1 MALAGPAMEYE
12 RHSALMRLV
21 GFGGVDSNENEK
33 ALKWGR
39 RFEGPMVLAA
49 IWILIDWYLQSKGI
63 SNSYTAFTSDWLIW
77 LLFLSELLVM
87 LTLVDDR
94 IKYLKHN
101 WMSPLIVLGGLP
113 VLWGVDT
120 FYAGVLR
127 TLRLALTIGI
137 FLRVSKDTRDLLSR
151 HNLGITLFI
160 CFVILVISGLL
171 ISGIDPAFET
181 PLDGL
186 WWAWVTVT
194 TVGYGDLVPATT
206 EGRIFGSLLILMGL
220 AMFSMLTASFS
231 VFFIEQDERELSEK
245 EERNIERIERVEEK
259 LDKIEKQL
267 DMTLLVLAKI
277 AEKEQQSASKEAKNN
292 SQDSD

>member
-1 MALAGPAMEYE
+1 MEYT
-12 RHSALMRLV
+12 RHTALMRMV
-21 GFGGVDSNENEK
+21 GLGGVASEENERAK
-33 ALKWGR
+33 LWGR

-49 IWILIDWYLQSKGI
+49 IWILIDWYLQSKGV
-63 SNSYTAFTSDWLIW
+63 SNAYTSFASDWLIW
-77 LLFLSELLVM
+77 LLFMSELFVM
-87 LTLVDDR
+87 LWLVDDR
-94 IKYLKHN
+94 IKYLKQN

-113 VLWGVDT
+113 VIWGVDT
-120 FYAGVLR
+120 FYAGIIR

-160 CFVILVISGLL
+160 CFIILVISGLL

-231 VFFIEQDERELSEK
+231 VFFIEQDERELTQK
-245 EERNIERIERVEEK
+245 EERNIERIEGLERK
-259 LDKIEKQL
+259 LEKIENQL
-267 DMTLLVLAKI
+267 DQTLAALNKLT
-277 AEKEQQSASKEAKNN
+277 EQN
-292 SQDSD
+292 SQSSNDKKPNS

>member
-1 MALAGPAMEYE
+1 MEYT
-12 RHSALMRLV
+12 RHTALMRMV
-21 GFGGVDSNENEK
+21 GLGGVASEENERAK
-33 ALKWGR
+33 LWGR

-49 IWILIDWYLQSKGI
+49 IWILIDWYLQSKGV
-63 SNSYTAFTSDWLIW
+63 SNAYTSFASDWLIW
-77 LLFLSELLVM
+77 LLFMSELFVM
-87 LTLVDDR
+87 LWLVDDR
-94 IKYLKHN
+94 IKYLKQN

-113 VLWGVDT
+113 VIWGVDT
-120 FYAGVLR
+120 FYAGIIR

-160 CFVILVISGLL
+160 CFIILVISGLL

-231 VFFIEQDERELSEK
+231 VFFIEQDERELTQK
-245 EERNIERIERVEEK
+245 EERNIERIEGLERK
-259 LDKIEKQL
+259 LEKIENQL
-267 DMTLLVLAKI
+267 DQTLEALNKLA
-277 AEKEQQSASKEAKNN
+277 EQQSTDN
-292 SQDSD
+292 SDNLKK

>member
-1 MALAGPAMEYE
+1 MEYT
-12 RHSALMRLV
+12 RHTALMRMV
-21 GFGGVDSNENEK
+21 GLGGVASEENERAK
-33 ALKWGR
+33 LWGR

-49 IWILIDWYLQSKGI
+49 IWILIDWYLQSKGV
-63 SNSYTAFTSDWLIW
+63 SNAYTSFTSDWLIW
-77 LLFLSELLVM
+77 LLFMSELFVILW
-87 LTLVDDR
+87 LVDDR
-94 IKYLKHN
+94 IKYLKQN

-113 VLWGVDT
+113 VIWGVDT
-120 FYAGVLR
+120 FYAGIIR

-160 CFVILVISGLL
+160 CFIILVISGLL

-231 VFFIEQDERELSEK
+231 VFFIEQDERELTQK
-245 EERNIERIERVEEK
+245 EERNIERIEGLERK
-259 LDKIEKQL
+259 LEKIENQL
-267 DMTLLVLAKI
+267 DQTLEALNKLT
-277 AEKEQQSASKEAKNN
+277 EQN
-292 SQDSD
+292 SQSSNDKKPNS

>member
-1 MALAGPAMEYE
+1 MEYT
-12 RHSALMRLV
+12 RHTALMRMV
-21 GFGGVDSNENEK
+21 GLGGVASEENERAK
-33 ALKWGR
+33 LWGR

-49 IWILIDWYLQSKGI
+49 IWILIDWYLQSKGV
-63 SNSYTAFTSDWLIW
+63 SNAYTSFASDWLIW
-77 LLFLSELLVM
+77 LLFMSELFVM
-87 LTLVDDR
+87 LWLVDDR
-94 IKYLKHN
+94 IKYLKQN

-113 VLWGVDT
+113 VIWGVDT
-120 FYAGVLR
+120 FYAGIIR

-160 CFVILVISGLL
+160 CFIILVISGLL

-231 VFFIEQDERELSEK
+231 VFFIEQDERELTQK
-245 EERNIERIERVEEK
+245 EERNIERIEGLEK
-259 LDKIEKQL
+259 KLEKIENQL
-267 DMTLLVLAKI
+267 DQTLEALNKLA
-277 AEKEQQSASKEAKNN
+277 EQQSTDN
-292 SQDSD
+292 SDNLKK

>member
-1 MALAGPAMEYE
+1 MEYT
-12 RHSALMRLV
+12 RHTALMRMV
-21 GFGGVDSNENEK
+21 GLGGVASEENERAK
-33 ALKWGR
+33 LWGR

-49 IWILIDWYLQSKGI
+49 IWILIDWYLQSKGV
-63 SNSYTAFTSDWLIW
+63 SNAYTSFASDWLIW
-77 LLFLSELLVM
+77 LLFMSELFVM
-87 LTLVDDR
+87 LWLVDDR
-94 IKYLKHN
+94 IKYIKHN

-120 FYAGVLR
+120 FYAGIIR

-160 CFVILVISGLL
+160 CFIILVISGLL

-181 PLDGL
+181 PMDGL

-231 VFFIEQDERELSEK
+231 VFFIEQDERELTQK
-245 EERNIERIERVEEK
+245 EERNIERIEGLERK
-259 LDKIEKQL
+259 LEKIENQL
-267 DMTLLVLAKI
+267 DQTLNALNKLT
-277 AEKEQQSASKEAKNN
+277 EQQSQSPNDKKPN
-292 SQDSD
+292 S

>member
-1 MALAGPAMEYE
+1 MEYT
-12 RHSALMRLV
+12 RHIALMRIV
-21 GFGGVDSNENEK
+21 GLGGVDSEENNRAK
-33 ALKWGR
+33 RWGR

-63 SNSYTAFTSDWLIW
+63 SNQYTSFASDWLIW
-77 LLFLSELLVM
+77 LLFLSELMAMLWLVN
-87 LTLVDDR
+87 DR
-94 IKYLKHN
+94 MRYLKQN

-120 FYAGVLR
+120 FYTGILR

-160 CFVILVISGLL
+160 CFIILVISGLL

-181 PLDGL
+181 PMDGL

-206 EGRIFGSLLILMGL
+206 EGRIFGSFLILMGL

-231 VFFIEQDERELSEK
+231 VFFIEQDEREISQK
-245 EERNIERIERVEEK
+245 EERNIARIESLEK
-259 LDKIEKQL
+259 KLESIEKQL
-267 DMTLLVLAKI
+267 DLTLAALEDFSK
-277 AEKEQQSASKEAKNN
+277 QQNSKNRDDNER
-292 SQDSD
+292 

>member
-1 MALAGPAMEYE
+1 MEYT
-12 RHSALMRLV
+12 RHTALMRMV
-21 GFGGVDSNENEK
+21 GLGGVASEENERAK
-33 ALKWGR
+33 LWGR

-49 IWILIDWYLQSKGI
+49 IWILIDWYLQSKGV
-63 SNSYTAFTSDWLIW
+63 SNAYTSFASDWLIW
-77 LLFLSELLVM
+77 LLFMSELFVM
-87 LTLVDDR
+87 LWLVDDS
-94 IKYLKHN
+94 IKYLKQN

-113 VLWGVDT
+113 VIWGVDT
-120 FYAGVLR
+120 FYAGIIR

-160 CFVILVISGLL
+160 CFIILVISGLL

-194 TVGYGDLVPATT
+194 TVGYGDLVPETT

-231 VFFIEQDERELSEK
+231 VFFIEQDERELTQK
-245 EERNIERIERVEEK
+245 EERNIERIEGLERK
-259 LDKIEKQL
+259 LEKIENQL
-267 DMTLLVLAKI
+267 DQTLEALNKLT
-277 AEKEQQSASKEAKNN
+277 EQKSQSSNDKKPN
-292 SQDSD
+292 S

>member
-1 MALAGPAMEYE
+1 MEYT
-12 RHSALMRLV
+12 RHIALMRIV
-21 GFGGVDSNENEK
+21 GLGGVDSEENNRAK
-33 ALKWGR
+33 RWGR

-63 SNSYTAFTSDWLIW
+63 SNQYTSFASDWLIW
-77 LLFLSELLVM
+77 LVFLSELLAM
-87 LTLVDDR
+87 LWLVDDR
-94 IKYLKHN
+94 IRYLKQN

-120 FYAGVLR
+120 FYTGILR

-160 CFVILVISGLL
+160 CFIILVISGLL

-181 PLDGL
+181 PMDGL

-206 EGRIFGSLLILMGL
+206 EGRIFGSFLILMGL

-231 VFFIEQDERELSEK
+231 VFFIEQDEREISQK
-245 EERNIERIERVEEK
+245 EERNIARIESLEK
-259 LDKIEKQL
+259 KLESIEKQL
-267 DMTLLVLAKI
+267 DLTLAAL
-277 AEKEQQSASKEAKNN
+277 EDFSNQQNSKNRDNN
-292 SQDSD
+292 ER

>member
-1 MALAGPAMEYE
+1 MEYT
-12 RHSALMRLV
+12 RHTALMRMV
-21 GFGGVDSNENEK
+21 GLGGVASEENERAK
-33 ALKWGR
+33 RWGR

-49 IWILIDWYLQSKGI
+49 IWILIDWYLQSKGV
-63 SNSYTAFTSDWLIW
+63 SNAYTSFASDWLIW
-77 LLFLSELLVM
+77 LLFMSELFVM
-87 LTLVDDR
+87 LWLVNDR

-113 VLWGVDT
+113 VIWGVDT
-120 FYAGVLR
+120 FYAGIIR

-160 CFVILVISGLL
+160 CFIILVISGLL

-181 PLDGL
+181 PMDGL

-231 VFFIEQDERELSEK
+231 VFFIEQDERELTQK
-245 EERNIERIERVEEK
+245 EERNIERIEGLERK
-259 LDKIEKQL
+259 LEKIENQL
-267 DMTLLVLAKI
+267 DQTLEALNKLT
-277 AEKEQQSASKEAKNN
+277 EQHSQSSDDKKPN
-292 SQDSD
+292 S

>member
-1 MALAGPAMEYE
+1 MEYT
-12 RHSALMRLV
+12 RHTALMRMV
-21 GFGGVDSNENEK
+21 GLGGVASEENERAK
-33 ALKWGR
+33 LWGR

-49 IWILIDWYLQSKGI
+49 IWILIDWYLQSKGV
-63 SNSYTAFTSDWLIW
+63 SNAYTSFASDWLIW
-77 LLFLSELLVM
+77 LLFMSELFVM
-87 LTLVDDR
+87 LWLVDDR
-94 IKYLKHN
+94 IKYLKQN

-113 VLWGVDT
+113 VIWGVDT
-120 FYAGVLR
+120 FYAGIIR

-160 CFVILVISGLL
+160 CFIILVISGLL

-231 VFFIEQDERELSEK
+231 VFFIEQDERELTQK
-245 EERNIERIERVEEK
+245 EERNIERIEGLERK
-259 LDKIEKQL
+259 LEKIENQL
-267 DMTLLVLAKI
+267 DQTLEALNKLT
-277 AEKEQQSASKEAKNN
+277 EQN
-292 SQDSD
+292 SQSSNDKKPNS